1 MSAWTRFT
9 QDDKGFFTFINEVF
23 VTKDEQIETLSNRVK
38 ALSVTEGSHDW
49 WHIWRVWQ
57 LAKRIARAEQADLYL
72 VELAALCHDL
82 EDWKYEHKPIIEP
95 LLEELEVEPETIQ
108 QILDICAR
116 ISFKGA
122 GVADEMPSLEGQVVQ
137 DADRLD
143 AIGAIGIARAFAYGG
158 SKHRPL
164 HDPEEQIELHQSF
177 EAYKS
182 KSGSSLAHFY
192 EKLFLLKDRLHT
204 QTAKQIAAERH
215 KVMDDFV
222 ERFLLEWN
230 GEK

>member
-1 MSAWTRFT
+1 MTVS
-9 QDDKGFFTFINEVF
+9 
-23 VTKDEQIETLSNRVK
+23 EQQIQRLAERVR
-38 ALSVTEGSHDW
+38 SESITEGSHDW

-57 LAKRIARAEQADLYL
+57 LAKRIGQAENADLYV

-82 EDWKYEHKPIIEP
+82 EDWKYNHEAKIQP
-95 LLEELEVEPETIQ
+95 LLAELEVENNVTQ
-108 QILDICAR
+108 AVLDICKR

-122 GVADEMPSLEGQVVQ
+122 GVADDMPSLEGQVVQ

-158 SKHRPL
+158 SKRRAL
-164 HDPEEQIELHQSF
+164 YDPDETPAQHQSF
-177 EAYKS
+177 SQYKNNTS
-182 KSGSSLAHFY
+182 SSLMHFY

-204 QTAKQIAAERH
+204 PTAKQIAGERH
-215 KVMDDFV
+215 RVMEDFV

-230 GEK
+230 GGK